1 MVGTSLYVV
10 VQLSNN
16 FVTSNNSHKVQEKL
30 YIWEN
35 SREKERRRLLVEE
48 AEDKQRDGVWM
59 DEKRGLIDKLLV
71 TR

>member
-1 MVGTSLYVV
+1 MHRFFSVVSTSLCLFTEKPICM
-10 VQLSNN
+10 QN
-16 FVTSNNSHKVQEKL
+16 KL

-48 AEDKQRDGVWM
+48 AEDKQHDGVWI
-59 DEKRGLIDKLLV
+59 DEKRGFLDKLV

>member
-1 MVGTSLYVV
+1 M
-10 VQLSNN
+10 QN
-16 FVTSNNSHKVQEKL
+16 KL

-48 AEDKQRDGVWM
+48 AEDKQRDGVWI
-59 DEKRGLIDKLLV
+59 DEKRGFLDKLV

>member
-1 MVGTSLYVV
+1 
-10 VQLSNN
+10 
-16 FVTSNNSHKVQEKL
+16 VQEKL